1 VVAKVIKSSISI
13 LVLTVA
19 VALVPSSSY
28 AQTAPVTP
36 ATPITEA
43 SCMAAKTKVTT
54 HKAAI
59 LATQTERLP
68 MQTTVKNRIDAFI
81 VSATDAKYTGVG
93 SITTAQDSLS
103 QALGTYGTQTT
114 TYVSA
119 LDAVVAA
126 SCADG
131 AGAYQT
137 ALTTARTELTK
148 LRTDSLSVKTVLT
161 KSSTPALRDYATW
174 LKNSG
179 TTVEETN

>member
-1 VVAKVIKSSISI
+1 VVAKVIKSSIAI

-19 VALVPSSSY
+19 LALLPSSAH
-28 AQTAPVTP
+28 AQNAPVAP
-36 ATPITEA
+36 ATPLTEA
-43 SCMAAKTKVTT
+43 SCMSAKTKITA

-59 LATQTERLP
+59 LATQSERLP

-103 QALGTYGTQTT
+103 KALGTYGTQTT

-148 LRTDSLSVKTVLT
+148 LRADSLSVKNTLT
-161 KSSTPALRDYATW
+161 KTSTPALREYATW
-174 LKNSG
+174 LKDSG
-179 TTVEETN
+179 STVKETE